1 MSKGQRVSEEHQ
13 LDADP
18 AKLKEVA
25 AAAVKE
31 RDYVRACRM
40 YTFAIDLLLQPG
52 GAEEE
57 GHRDWASLDRGSE
70 GLLHVLLSNRSFTH
84 YKQGD
89 WAAAAEDAEHCVC
102 ASPTF
107 VKGHLRLLRAL
118 DEAQAPAEERARV
131 IARALRACPGSKPLM
146 IAKDALVKDL
156 GASFELAMER
166 DNVKAAQD
174 QIEQTK
180 RAADDA
186 NDPRHAMAAGDYG
199 SALAAGAFG
208 VKQDMAAAEMYL
220 RRALTL
226 ETGCPLKI
234 WACCC

>member
-57 GHRDWASLDRGSE
+57 GHRDWASSTVGQRGCSMCCSPT
-70 GLLHVLLSNRSFTH
+70 GPSRTTSR
-84 YKQGD
+84 D
-89 WAAAAEDAEHCVC
+89 WAAAADAEHCVC

-107 VKGHLRLLRAL
+107 VKGHLRRCARS
-118 DEAQAPAEERARV
+118 EAQAPAEERARV
-131 IARALRACPGSKPLM
+131 IARC
-146 IAKDALVKDL
+146 
-156 GASFELAMER
+156 
-166 DNVKAAQD
+166 
-174 QIEQTK
+174 
-180 RAADDA
+180 
-186 NDPRHAMAAGDYG
+186 
-199 SALAAGAFG
+199 
-208 VKQDMAAAEMYL
+208 
-220 RRALTL
+220 
-226 ETGCPLKI
+226 
-234 WACCC
+234 